1 VKSLLAS
8 DHQIMSALALA
19 VLFAIASAAAYAAGA
34 VTQERLAADAERHSV
49 LALLRLGRW
58 WFAVG
63 LNAAGGALHV
73 AALAYG
79 PLSLVQPLGL
89 LTLVLALPMGAALA
103 AKKVATE
110 HWRGAGLTIVGLMVL
125 LVLVGP
131 GNTASVLTPGR
142 ATTLAVVSIIVVLA
156 VMVAAKYAK
165 APIARSILYAVAS
178 GAAFAVA
185 SALTQTVTLRAAT
198 EGAGALVSPIALV
211 LAAMSVG
218 GLLLSQVAYRD
229 SGLGAPLATVSL
241 ANPVAS
247 AVIGMALL
255 GERFAGGSRG
265 AVVALGAAAVAAAGV
280 VMLTRPAEDAA
291 EPAEAPAKVVPLPID
306 VPKQRDSEA
315 VLVA

>member
-1 VKSLLAS
+1 
-8 DHQIMSALALA
+8 MSALALA

-34 VTQERLAADAERHSV
+34 VVQERLAADAERHSV

-103 AKKVATE
+103 AKRVASE
-110 HWRGAGLTIVGLMVL
+110 HWRGAGLTLVGLMVL

-131 GNTASVLTPGR
+131 GNTASVLSTGK
-142 ATTLAVVSIIVVLA
+142 ATALAVVSTIVVLA
-156 VMVAAKYAK
+156 LMVAAKYAK
-165 APIARSILYAVAS
+165 VTIARSVLYAVAA
-178 GAAFAVA
+178 GAAFAVS
-185 SALTQTVTLRAAT
+185 SALTQTVTLRATT
-198 EGAGALVSPIALV
+198 EGASALLSPIALV

-229 SGLGAPLATVSL
+229 SGLGAPLATVSM
-241 ANPVAS
+241 ANPIAS

-255 GERFAGGSRG
+255 GERFAGGGRG
-265 AVVALGAAAVAAAGV
+265 VVVALGAAAVAAAGV
-280 VMLTRPAEDAA
+280 VMLTRPAEPVEEA
-291 EPAEAPAKVVPLPID
+291 APAPVLPLPVAQPIE
-306 VPKQRDSEA
+306 VPKPREPEA

>member
-1 VKSLLAS
+1 
-8 DHQIMSALALA
+8 MSALALA

-34 VTQERLAADAERHSV
+34 VMQERLAADAERHTV
-49 LALLRLGRW
+49 LALLKLGRW

-103 AKKVATE
+103 SKRVATE
-110 HWRGAGLTIVGLMVL
+110 HWRGAGLTIAGLMVL

-131 GNTASVLTPGR
+131 GNTASVLTTGR
-142 ATTLAVVSIIVVLA
+142 ATTLAVVAVIAVLA
-156 VMVAAKYAK
+156 IMVAAKYAK
-165 APIARSILYAVAS
+165 ASLARSILYAVAS

-185 SALTQTVTLRAAT
+185 SALTQTVTLRAT
-198 EGAGALVSPIALV
+198 TDGAGTLLSPIALV

-241 ANPVAS
+241 ANPIAS

-255 GERFAGGSRG
+255 GERFAGGGRG

-280 VMLTRPAEDAA
+280 VMLTRPADVREAAPVAA
-291 EPAEAPAKVVPLPID
+291 EPPAKAQPIE
-306 VPKQRDSEA
+306 VPKPRESEPV

>member
-1 VKSLLAS
+1 
-8 DHQIMSALALA
+8 MSALALA
-19 VLFAIASAAAYAAGA
+19 VLFAIASAAAYAGGA
-34 VTQERLAADAERHSV
+34 VTQERLAADAERHTV
-49 LALLRLGRW
+49 LALLKLGRW
-58 WFAVG
+58 WLAVG

-89 LTLVLALPMGAALA
+89 LTLVLALPMGAALVS
-103 AKKVATE
+103 KRVATE
-110 HWRGAGLTIVGLMVL
+110 HWRGAGLTIAGLMVL

-131 GNTASVLTPGR
+131 GNTATVLTTGR
-142 ATTLAVVSIIVVLA
+142 ATTLAVVAVIAVLA

-165 APIARSILYAVAS
+165 ASIARSILYAVAS
-178 GAAFAVA
+178 GVAFAVA
-185 SALTQTVTLRAAT
+185 SALTQTVTLRAST
-198 EGAGALVSPIALV
+198 DGASTLVSPVALV

-241 ANPVAS
+241 ANPIAS

-255 GERFAGGSRG
+255 GERFAGGGRG
-265 AVVALGAAAVAAAGV
+265 AVVALSAAAVAAAGV
-280 VMLTRPAEDAA
+280 VMLTRPTEVEEATT
-291 EPAEAPAKVVPLPID
+291 EAPVDTQPLE
-306 VPKQRDSEA
+306 VPKPRESEPV